1 VFFVVYV
8 GEDADEEESEG
19 EGYSA
24 DWLDYVPVFILLLF
38 E

>member
-8 GEDADEEESEG
+8 GEDPDEEESEG

-24 DWLDYVPVFILLLF
+24 DWLDVPVFILLLF